1 MATATTIPV
10 ETYLHTTYHP
20 DCDFVD
26 GEVKERT
33 LGEKDHARL
42 QKLLLLFFAAIENHA
57 GISAY
62 PELRTQVAPTRYRVP
77 DLVVLTAD
85 APDEQVIT
93 HPPLIVIEILSPEDT
108 FARVRERIEDY
119 LAFGIPNIWIVD
131 PQDRMGYVCTSGNF
145 RDWKAT
151 TVLSV
156 PNRGTDPAIT
166 LDLAQLP
173 D

>member
-1 MATATTIPV
+1 MDSATTIPI
-10 ETYLHTTYHP
+10 ETYLHTTYRP
-20 DCDFVD
+20 DCDYVD
-26 GEVKERT
+26 GVVLERNVGT
-33 LGEKDHARL
+33 WDHARL
-42 QKLLLLFFAAIENHA
+42 LGLVCVAISKQEASSGVVALLSVRI
-57 GISAY
+57 
-62 PELRTQVAPTRYRVP
+62 QVAPTRFRIP
-77 DLVVLTAD
+77 DVTVLTAD

-131 PQDRMGYVCTSGNF
+131 PQDRMGYICTSGNF

-156 PNRGTDPAIT
+156 SNRAPDRPIT
-166 LDLAQLP
+166 LDLAQLQA
-173 D
+173 

>member
-10 ETYLHTTYHP
+10 ETYLHSTYHP

-26 GEVKERT
+26 GEVRERT
-33 LGEKDHARL
+33 VGEKDHARL
-42 QKLLLLFFAAIENHA
+42 QKLLLLFFAGIEDQA
-57 GISAY
+57 RISVY
-62 PELRTQVAPTRYRVP
+62 PELRTQVSPTRYRVP
-77 DLVVLTAD
+77 DITVLEAD

-119 LAFGIPNIWIVD
+119 LAFGIPHIWIVD
-131 PQDRMGYVCTSGNF
+131 PRDRMGYLCTSGNF
-145 RDWKAT
+145 REWKAT
-151 TVLSV
+151 AVLSV
-156 PNRGTDPAIT
+156 PGRPIT

-173 D
+173 A